1 MGDLSYERRRNF
13 LLKTM
18 KKQTDQWLKEDQY
31 EEWQK
36 KNKPKKS
43 YTFIPKRAIRT
54 KDIYNKE
61 CLNSY
66 YQYP

>member
-1 MGDLSYERRRNF
+1 MTYEQRRDL
-13 LLKTM
+13 LLQTM
-18 KKQTDQWLKEDQY
+18 KRQTDNWLKEDQY

-43 YTFIPKRAIRT
+43 YTFKPKRYVRT

-61 CLNSY
+61 CLEQY
-66 YQYP
+66 YRSR

>member
-1 MGDLSYERRRNF
+1 MSWSSYEQRRDF

-18 KKQTDQWLKEDQY
+18 KKQTDHWLKEDQY

-43 YTFIPKRAIRT
+43 YTFIPKRTLRT
-54 KDIYNKE
+54 QDIYNKK
-61 CLNSY
+61 CLDY
-66 YQYP
+66 YQ

>member
-1 MGDLSYERRRNF
+1 
-13 LLKTM
+13 M
-18 KKQTDQWLKEDQY
+18 KRQTDNWLKEDQY

-43 YTFIPKRAIRT
+43 YTFKPKRYVRT

-61 CLNSY
+61 CLEQY
-66 YQYP
+66 YRSR